1 MADKTTAAEQAE
13 EYGFVQS
20 LFNANPELKKLFNQ
34 AVKGQWTSQ
43 KFQASLRDTKWW
55 KTKGQ
60 SERDYLVL
68 QYGDPATA
76 KLKLSQALTQ
86 VKQTAAQLGLRI
98 DSKLNN
104 QFNSAAYNMVAKG
117 WTSDDL
123 KYYLGQYVQF
133 SSGSHPGGEAGQN
146 LDQLHQYSYSMG
158 IKNSDP
164 WYQTQIRNIERGIST
179 VQDAQNALKKTAQA
193 MFPGW
198 SKQIEA
204 GQTVADLA
212 SPYMQSM
219 ATILE
224 VAPGSLNLFDPT
236 IKKALQYKDPKTGQT
251 SAQPI
256 WAFENTLRNDPR
268 WKKTKNAQDSVMQN
282 AHQVLS
288 DFGLVY

>member
-1 MADKTTAAEQAE
+1 MADKTSAAEQAE

-20 LFNANPELKKLFNQ
+20 LFGAVPELKKLFNQ

-43 KFQASLRDTKWW
+43 KFQAALRDTKWW

-76 KLKLSQALTQ
+76 KLKLGQALIQ
-86 VKQTAAQLGLRI
+86 VKQTAAQLGLKI

-123 KYYLGQYVQF
+123 KYYLGQYIHF
-133 SSGSHPGGEAGQN
+133 SAGSHPGGEAGQN
-146 LDQLHQYSYSMG
+146 LDQLQQFSYNMG
-158 IKNSDP
+158 IKNSDA
-164 WYQTQIRNIERGIST
+164 WYQTQLRNIERGAAT
-179 VQDAQNALKKTAQA
+179 VEDTQNAIRKQAEA
-193 MFPGW
+193 MFPAW
-198 SKQIEA
+198 QKQLEG

-219 ATILE
+219 STILE
-224 VAPGSLNLFDPT
+224 VAPGSLNLFDPV
-236 IKKALQYKDPKTGQT
+236 IKRALQHKDPKTGQT

-256 WAFENTLRNDPR
+256 WDFENTLRNDPR

-288 DFGLVY
+288 DFGLAY